1 MLFSSSVF
9 LFVFLPCV
17 LMGYYILLRN
27 RRQGQNLFLLVA
39 SLLFYAWGEP
49 RFLPI
54 MLLSIAMNYGFGRWV
69 HRWKFQ
75 CRYLT
80 LPVTLTVICNLAL
93 LFVFKYLTFTLE
105 SLNSLGLELAIPGI
119 RLPIGISFFTFQALS
134 YVLDVAMGKARV
146 QRSILDLGLYIS
158 FFPQLIAGPIVK
170 YGDVAEQIR
179 NRQENWENFSA
190 GCSRFLIGLSK
201 KVLIANQVAA
211 IADRAFAMD
220 PDALTT
226 PMAWLVALCYTFQI
240 YYDFSG
246 YSDMAIGLGRMFGF
260 RFLENFDHPY
270 ASTSVTEF
278 WRRWHISLGSWFR
291 DYLYIPLGGNR
302 VEKSLHVRNLLVV
315 WLLTGL
321 WHGANW
327 TFLLWGF
334 CYFVLLYLE
343 KYRRLGRRWITP
355 LQRLYTLLAVNFL
368 WVLFRA
374 DTIAGAGGY
383 LGAMLGLTGAGTS
396 DPLCGFL
403 LTENLWVLLPA
414 LLFSFPLAPWLGKK
428 LARRPNRRGPD
439 LSLVWDLLYALAL
452 VTLGIVSA
460 CYLVKGTYNPFIYF
474 RF

>member
-27 RRQGQNLFLLVA
+27 RRQGQNLFLLVT

-179 NRQENWENFSA
+179 NRQENWEGFSA

-211 IADRAFAMD
+211 IADRAFTMD

-226 PMAWLVALCYTFQI
+226 PMAWLGAWAGCSASGFWRTLTTPMPPPPSPNSGGGGISLWAPGSGITSISLWGATGWKRAFTSATFWWYGSLPDCGTGPTGPSCCGVFAILCCSIWRNTAGWAGGGSPL
-240 YYDFSG
+240 FSG
-246 YSDMAIGLGRMFGF
+246 SI
-260 RFLENFDHPY
+260 P
-270 ASTSVTEF
+270 F
-278 WRRWHISLGSWFR
+278 W
-291 DYLYIPLGGNR
+291 P
-302 VEKSLHVRNLLVV
+302 
-315 WLLTGL
+315 
-321 WHGANW
+321 
-327 TFLLWGF
+327 
-334 CYFVLLYLE
+334 
-343 KYRRLGRRWITP
+343 
-355 LQRLYTLLAVNFL
+355 
-368 WVLFRA
+368 
-374 DTIAGAGGY
+374 
-383 LGAMLGLTGAGTS
+383 
-396 DPLCGFL
+396 
-403 LTENLWVLLPA
+403 
-414 LLFSFPLAPWLGKK
+414 
-428 LARRPNRRGPD
+428 
-439 LSLVWDLLYALAL
+439 
-452 VTLGIVSA
+452 
-460 CYLVKGTYNPFIYF
+460 
-474 RF
+474 

>member
-1 MLFSSSVF
+1 MLFSSSIF

-179 NRQENWENFSA
+179 NRQENWEGFSA

-211 IADRAFAMD
+211 IADRAFTMD

-226 PMAWLVALCYTFQI
+226 PMAWLGALCYTFQI

-315 WLLTGL
+315 WLLTGTGPTGPSCCGVFAIL
-321 WHGANW
+321 CCSIWRN
-327 TFLLWGF
+327 T
-334 CYFVLLYLE
+334 
-343 KYRRLGRRWITP
+343 
-355 LQRLYTLLAVNFL
+355 
-368 WVLFRA
+368 
-374 DTIAGAGGY
+374 AGWAGG
-383 LGAMLGLTGAGTS
+383 GS
-396 DPLCGFL
+396 P
-403 LTENLWVLLPA
+403 
-414 LLFSFPLAPWLGKK
+414 LFSG
-428 LARRPNRRGPD
+428 
-439 LSLVWDLLYALAL
+439 S
-452 VTLGIVSA
+452 I
-460 CYLVKGTYNPFIYF
+460 PFWP
-474 RF
+474 

>member
-211 IADRAFAMD
+211 IADRAFAID

-226 PMAWLVALCYTFQI
+226 PMAWLGALCYTFQI

-291 DYLYIPLGGNR
+291 DYLYIPLGGSR
-302 VEKSLHVRNLLVV
+302 CSKGRLVFNLMAV
-315 WLLTGL
+315 WTATGI

-327 TFLLWGF
+327 NFLLWGI
-334 CYFVLLYLE
+334 YYGVLLVLE
-343 KYRRLGRRWITP
+343 KLVWGKA
-355 LQRLYTLLAVNFL
+355 LQK
-368 WVLFRA
+368 
-374 DTIAGAGGY
+374 
-383 LGAMLGLTGAGTS
+383 
-396 DPLCGFL
+396 
-403 LTENLWVLLPA
+403 LPA
-414 LLFSFPLAPWLGKK
+414 ALQH
-428 LARRPNRRGPD
+428 
-439 LSLVWDLLYALAL
+439 VYALAL
-452 VTLGIVSA
+452 VLIGWALFAIEDFSALGPYLGSMLGFAGGGLVNGTVFYHLRSYTLILLLAAVGSSPLVKSLWHKLPGKAQKLLCPLLILAGLLLSTA
-460 CYLVKGTYNPFIYF
+460 YLVDGTYNPFLYF
-474 RF
+474 QF